1 MIGTIEVFPQAHSPD
16 FPLDTLK
23 SFVNSPSS
31 IRVRNVPRKVGNWC
45 ITNVFATIAY
55 PDNTVKTVECV
66 LTGGVYVATFDGC
79 SVSGKV
85 ENGLTISANG
95 KDEND
100 NVVTGYVLG
109 KGDVDIMDAR
119 DSVNPSKTVYYIHL
133 LEDEPDVP
141 MDGDMYKKDGNYVV
155 YQNCVETQLGVS
167 QENMES
173 YVDQTV
179 EDAVEKVEE
188 KIPTK
193 TSDLEND
200 SGFITS
206 NDIPTIP
213 TKTSELEN
221 DSQYVTTAEVN
232 TALVLK
238 QDKLSNTQV
247 SAIDSVVDERKT
259 VIEFNDGTVEEY
271 DWTGEITLQT
281 MINEGIVNSDFDWVK
296 LPVNVKIGT
305 AVTCIGSGTFFHCNS
320 LTCIVIPNSVTS
332 IGQSA
337 FQNTNIKN
345 ISLPDT
351 LTSIGN
357 RAFSVTL
364 LMEMIIPETVT
375 SIGSRAFNESSV
387 AFIGGV
393 TFKGKTL
400 AEVQAME
407 NYPWGITNTSKI
419 KTFNVASKEWVEERL
434 AQLLTQLQS

>member
-66 LTGGVYVATFDGC
+66 LTGGIYVATFDGC
-79 SVSGKV
+79 SVTGKV

-155 YQNCVETQLGVS
+155 YQNGVENQLGIS

-173 YVDQTV
+173 YVDQ
-179 EDAVEKVEE
+179 KVEE
-188 KIPTK
+188 AVEEMEGKIPTK

-221 DSQYVTTAEVN
+221 DSQYVTTTEVN
-232 TALVLK
+232 TALALK
-238 QDKLSNTQV
+238 QDKLSDTQI
-247 SAIDSVVDERKT
+247 SAINSAANERKT
-259 VIEFNDGTVEEY
+259 IVTYNDGTVAQY
-271 DWTGEITLQT
+271 DIIGKLQGDVNPSTGSPLPTGQIPD
-281 MINEGIVNSDFDWVK
+281 IKNVRKIV
-296 LPVNVKIGT
+296 
-305 AVTCIGSGTFFHCNS
+305 IGSGVTEIVDMPFIGCYIHPITLPDNGLVLGQQAFAASNLDY
-320 LTCIVIPNSVTS
+320 LTIPQSVTE
-332 IGQSA
+332 IGYDA
-337 FQNTNIKN
+337 FGANTGIED
-345 ISLPDT
+345 I
-351 LTSIGN
+351 
-357 RAFSVTL
+357 
-364 LMEMIIPETVT
+364 
-375 SIGSRAFNESSV
+375 
-387 AFIGGV
+387 
-393 TFKGKTL
+393 TFVGKDIFQIQT
-400 AEVQAME
+400 ME
-407 NYPWGITNTSKI
+407 NYPWGITDTSII